1 MSGEIAHV
9 HTHTHAKRKTDI
21 TCVLLLC
28 VYEKDTEKGD
38 KDKKAD
44 ISRDNNKDR
53 NSQTLRSRQRDT
65 NHKC

>member
-21 TCVLLLC
+21 ICVLLLC
-28 VYEKDTEKGD
+28 VYEKDIVKGD

-53 NSQTLRSRQRDT
+53 N
-65 NHKC
+65 K